1 MKNTTL
7 LKKMRKKTWAIVL
20 TIFALLAYL
29 SFLFIP
35 TNPNKT
41 DFLPYDGGKVLKGS
55 LLNQIIYIFKNFD
68 VNLFKNLNILQWAT
82 FILIGFM
89 IFVLISS
96 LISLCYRRRAI
107 YKTNIFHAGLAIAVV
122 LFYIIAL
129 MQQNKIANV
138 QALFLDANNKFTFAS
153 PTFLPL
159 MACVALVIAIISSF
173 SAVHAK
179 TLFRILLVAVAC
191 VSLAIFLFPVITKD
205 TINFTFIQFFA
216 KRGTLANINT
226 FEQVT
231 FITLAIAVLVNF
243 ILIVFYLGSRRFGPF
258 IVIISILFTIIAITA
273 SILVFLTK
281 SFEFF
286 KNATMY
292 VLLAS
297 IAQLIL
303 VCINAAISK
312 KIVKK
317 HKKIIVNKYENS
329 NNDYDDI
336 YFDKVND
343 TEKVQVSY
351 TTNTEENDPT
361 IIINE
366 FESDEPL
373 SKKER
378 RKQEKLNKKAQ
389 KELAKQNVITVE
401 EPKQDN
407 EEKNKTTIII
417 NEFENEEPLSKKERR
432 KQEKLNKKLQKELAK
447 QNAISAE
454 PMQDKEN
461 ELDEPLSKKERRKQE
476 KLNKKLQKELAKQN
490 AISAE
495 PIQVKENELDEKE
508 LHVNEAPVE
517 IPPIYMHP
525 ENHITEEPTPSTD
538 VNVIDTTVPDEDDL
552 LYTRGT
558 RDAIRRE
565 SIRQRL
571 EELKLNRKFI
581 DEARKTI
588 NSLNTTEDLAENR
601 RATELAAQNAYA
613 QQELER
619 MQMQKDLLDQQLQ
632 AQQRALQLQQPVQQV
647 VEQPSVENDLS
658 FLSVNP
664 AYKNMTSAAYEDIP
678 LTAEEE
684 RDPFI
689 KTLTTPERLEFYA
702 NFLEPTNHKIPSYII
717 AGNNENFFDVI
728 VVYIG
733 SFAGKISFELMTK
746 ILDYS
751 DTL

>member
-138 QALFLDANNKFTFAS
+138 QALFLDANNKFTLAS

-205 TINFTFIQFFA
+205 TTNFTFIQFFA

-336 YFDKVND
+336 YFDKAND

-454 PMQDKEN
+454 P
-461 ELDEPLSKKERRKQE
+461 
-476 KLNKKLQKELAKQN
+476 
-490 AISAE
+490 
-495 PIQVKENELDEKE
+495 IQVKENELDEKE

-517 IPPIYMHP
+517 ITPIYMHP

>member
-138 QALFLDANNKFTFAS
+138 QALFLDANNKFTLAS

-159 MACVALVIAIISSF
+159 MGCVALVIAIISSF

-205 TINFTFIQFFA
+205 TTNFTFIQFFA
-216 KRGTLANINT
+216 KRDTLANINT

-336 YFDKVND
+336 YFDKAND

-447 QNAISAE
+447 QNAIST
-454 PMQDKEN
+454 
-461 ELDEPLSKKERRKQE
+461 
-476 KLNKKLQKELAKQN
+476 
-490 AISAE
+490 E
-495 PIQVKENELDEKE
+495 PIQVKENELGKKE

-517 IPPIYMHP
+517 ITPIYMHP

>member
-138 QALFLDANNKFTFAS
+138 QALFLDANNKFTLAS

-159 MACVALVIAIISSF
+159 MGCVALVIAIISSF

-205 TINFTFIQFFA
+205 TTNFTFIQFFA
-216 KRGTLANINT
+216 KRDTLANINT

-336 YFDKVND
+336 YFDKAND

-378 RKQEKLNKKAQ
+378 RKQEKLNKK
-389 KELAKQNVITVE
+389 
-401 EPKQDN
+401 
-407 EEKNKTTIII
+407 
-417 NEFENEEPLSKKERR
+417 
-432 KQEKLNKKLQKELAK
+432 LQKELAK
-447 QNAISAE
+447 QNAIST
-454 PMQDKEN
+454 
-461 ELDEPLSKKERRKQE
+461 
-476 KLNKKLQKELAKQN
+476 
-490 AISAE
+490 E
-495 PIQVKENELDEKE
+495 PIQVKENELGKKE

-517 IPPIYMHP
+517 ITPIYMHP

>member
-138 QALFLDANNKFTFAS
+138 QALFLDANNKFTLAS

-159 MACVALVIAIISSF
+159 MGCVALVIAIISSF

-205 TINFTFIQFFA
+205 TTNFTFIQFFA
-216 KRGTLANINT
+216 KRDTLANINT

-336 YFDKVND
+336 YFDKAND

-447 QNAISAE
+447 QNAIST
-454 PMQDKEN
+454 
-461 ELDEPLSKKERRKQE
+461 
-476 KLNKKLQKELAKQN
+476 
-490 AISAE
+490 E
-495 PIQVKENELDEKE
+495 PIQVKENELGKKE

-517 IPPIYMHP
+517 ITPIYMHP

-538 VNVIDTTVPDEDDL
+538 VNVIDTTLPDEDDL

>member
-336 YFDKVND
+336 YFDKAND

-454 PMQDKEN
+454 P
-461 ELDEPLSKKERRKQE
+461 
-476 KLNKKLQKELAKQN
+476 
-490 AISAE
+490 
-495 PIQVKENELDEKE
+495 IQVKENELNEKE

-517 IPPIYMHP
+517 ITPIYMHP

>member
-138 QALFLDANNKFTFAS
+138 QALFLDANNKFTLAS

-205 TINFTFIQFFA
+205 TTNFTFIQFFA
-216 KRGTLANINT
+216 KRDTLANINT

-336 YFDKVND
+336 YFDKAND

-454 PMQDKEN
+454 P
-461 ELDEPLSKKERRKQE
+461 
-476 KLNKKLQKELAKQN
+476 
-490 AISAE
+490 
-495 PIQVKENELDEKE
+495 IQVKENELDEKE

-517 IPPIYMHP
+517 ITPIYMHP